1 MTSLRL
7 VGAIKKQPT
16 AHCIRM
22 PSTIMIQQKKKKR
35 KENLTEER
43 KIKGLT
49 NQKWSRYLDTE
60 SRELTSGHMISN
72 QHVLSSIRFICLNAS
87 NMLLHVFLHK

>member
-22 PSTIMIQQKKKKR
+22 PSTIMIQQKKKK
-35 KENLTEER
+35 
-43 KIKGLT
+43 KGKFDRGKK
-49 NQKWSRYLDTE
+49 NKGFDKPEMVKVS
-60 SRELTSGHMISN
+60 
-72 QHVLSSIRFICLNAS
+72 
-87 NMLLHVFLHK
+87 